1 MWSEFCWKAWW
12 VGYVK
17 QKDAR
22 FIPLDF
28 ELVGS
33 GENESFAGRKV
44 AYFASGVPT
53 SAVSGVGTK
62 VGYGAGC
69 TAV

>member
-1 MWSEFCWKAWW
+1 M
-12 VGYVK
+12 GYIK

-28 ELVGS
+28 ELVGC

-44 AYFASGVPT
+44 VYFESGVPT

-62 VGYGAGC
+62 LGYGVGC